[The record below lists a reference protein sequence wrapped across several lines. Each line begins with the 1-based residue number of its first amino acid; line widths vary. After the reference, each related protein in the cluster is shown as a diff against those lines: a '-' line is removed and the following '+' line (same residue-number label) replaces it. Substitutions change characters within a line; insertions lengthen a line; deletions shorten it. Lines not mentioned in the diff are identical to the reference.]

1 MDTLRQA
8 IRAAASRQ
16 KWSIG
21 ALDRQLRGEGG
32 SLVKD
37 ILAGRSQNPT
47 IGSLV
52 DIADALGVSFYEVI
66 GAVDLGNQAKVNA
79 VADAVACLAGLLEV
93 AQIDDATEDA
103 LLAAFPPTLQ
113 AAQRARE
120 AGHDV
125 QASVSAIALHMW
137 HQLRPEDLQQ

>member
-1 MDTLRQA
+1 METFSMDTLRQA

-16 KWSIG
+16 KWS
-21 ALDRQLRGEGG
+21 
-32 SLVKD
+32 
-37 ILAGRSQNPT
+37 
-47 IGSLV
+47 
-52 DIADALGVSFYEVI
+52 I